1 MEGNMEELKVVNGE
15 TYSREIKEIK
25 MPLFM
30 ASEQERTAS
39 NVRHI
44 LAHRKNSRK
53 NLFCYAYGTVTFFG
67 MLLSILCMDVA
78 PLNGTIGF
86 CVFTA
91 LFGAFLYSNREVL

>member
-1 MEGNMEELKVVNGE
+1 MEELKVSNGE
-15 TYSREIKEIK
+15 TFSREIKEIK

-30 ASEQERTAS
+30 ASEQERTAR

-44 LAHRKNSRK
+44 LAQRKAERKNR
-53 NLFCYAYGTVTFFG
+53 FCYTYGTVTFFG
-67 MLLSILCMDVA
+67 MILSILCMAIA

-91 LFGAFLYSNREVL
+91 LFGAFLYSNRDVL